1 MSDPPAPREVDW
13 SVWKAEIPATLMF
26 VVADGKVLLIRKKRG
41 IGAGKINGP
50 GGKIDPGETP
60 LESAVRETQEEL
72 HITPLNPVKMGELW
86 FAMTHIPDIHCH
98 VFMATEWEG
107 EATETDEAVPLWT
120 PIPEIPYDEMWEDDR
135 HWLPHMLD
143 GDKFLA
149 RFIFEDEKIVCKQI
163 EFGVD
168 WGQ

>member
-1 MSDPPAPREVDW
+1 VSDSPAPRNIDW

-26 VVADGKVLLIRKKRG
+26 AVADGKVLLIRKKRG

-60 LESAVRETQEEL
+60 LESAVRESQEEL

-149 RFIFEDEKIVCKQI
+149 RFIFEHEKIVCKQI
-163 EFGVD
+163 EFGVE
-168 WGQ
+168 WEG